1 MAQKNTPHAGYSR
14 AIIQRKL
21 EFKSL
26 QAQRVMHRSFN
37 KLQQSVFSVSV
48 ILKIISDDEDE
59 IAKIDDYID
68 EHFIETEKEMVLEQ
82 NRIRQIL
89 DDNGIEETA
98 TYSKPKVYEV
108 QLDSPRANTFLRLVG
123 HLDALILLIDTAW
136 LCGELTDKQKKQTSF
151 QWQQR
156 LIKLAARIMGLEKR
170 ARIAAFNQGKADEV
184 EAQAPVDTSENDAE
198 MDAEMDAE
206 ATASM
211 TDEIPL
217 LDQSNSAPAASSA

>member
-1 MAQKNTPHAGYSR
+1 MTQKHTPHAGHSR
-14 AIIQRKL
+14 AIIQRKV
-21 EFKSL
+21 EFRSL

-59 IAKIDDYID
+59 ISKIDDYID
-68 EHFIETEKEMVLEQ
+68 EHFIETEKELTLEQ
-82 NRIRQIL
+82 SRIRQIL
-89 DDNGIEETA
+89 DDNGIEEMA
-98 TYSKPKVYEV
+98 SYSKPKAYDV

-170 ARIAAFNQGKADEV
+170 ARIAAFNQGKGDEV
-184 EAQAPVDTSENDAE
+184 DAQAPVDTSER
-198 MDAEMDAE
+198 DAEMDAE
-206 ATASM
+206 ATATLEETM
-211 TDEIPL
+211 PLLAQTDEA
-217 LDQSNSAPAASSA
+217 APAPLAKA